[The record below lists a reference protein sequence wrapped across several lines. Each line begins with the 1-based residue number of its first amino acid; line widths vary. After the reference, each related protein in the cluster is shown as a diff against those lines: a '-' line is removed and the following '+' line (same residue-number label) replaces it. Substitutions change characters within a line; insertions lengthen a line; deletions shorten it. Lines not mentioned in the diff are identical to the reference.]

1 MVPAEFGNYFMAM
14 AGAGAALIGL
24 LFVAISINPERTFG
38 RRAKVERQA
47 TADNAFSAL
56 ANAFFISAAGLI
68 PGRQILG
75 PTAAVLASVSLANSA
90 LLALRA
96 LPTMYRH
103 ARRTHHWRG
112 LVAMAVMILISI
124 GVYGDEL
131 VNAITLIRDPSAVGA
146 VFVLATLILV
156 VYGIALIRAWEL
168 LGAPRMGISGWLNPL
183 ADLEADEPSGTP
195 SAVGPAQDT
204 GRRGQQH

>member
-1 MVPAEFGNYFMAM
+1 MVPAEFGNYFVAM

-68 PGRQILG
+68 PGRQIIG
-75 PTAAVLASVSLANSA
+75 PTAAVLASVSLVNSG
-90 LLALRA
+90 LLAFRA
-96 LPTMYRH
+96 VPPMYRR
-103 ARRTHHWRG
+103 ARRIRHWRG
-112 LVAMAVMILISI
+112 LLAMAAMVLISI

-131 VNAITLIRDPSAVGA
+131 ANAITLLRDPSATGA
-146 VFVLATLILV
+146 IFVLATLVLV

-168 LGAPRMGISGWLNPL
+168 LGAPRSGISGWLNPL
-183 ADLEADEPSGTP
+183 ADLEADEPSVAPAKDDAPHTP
-195 SAVGPAQDT
+195 A
-204 GRRGQQH
+204 